1 MERIRTRQAPLPP
14 AVSAAR
20 AGPNPQTHFYF
31 PYERPTSPS
40 SLAALSR
47 PLALARAACS
57 AAPLPHD
64 AARAACSRRCSA
76 CRRAQLSCCCA
87 RRLCL
92 QGLPASF
99 ALSPPFLSS
108 TAPLF
113 GAGRPHRIAPPL
125 VTGGP
130 PRPRV
135 VAFRRAAASTS
146 QKPPTSSCRGTAVV
160 FFLHRV
166 SSELRG
172 PGHSRRRGASSSA
185 ASTASRAVVAEPSPW
200 RSAASST
207 LRCSSHRPSFSPLL
221 LRAAEQPSAGATSPS
236 SSSPAASEVHHQRH
250 PSSAGETS
258 PVFLPAFPWCY
269 APRCHGERMQ
279 HAQRRRSLK
288 LLS

>member
-1 MERIRTRQAPLPP
+1 MESTRIRTRQARLPP

-130 PRPRV
+130 PWPRV

-172 PGHSRRRGASSSA
+172 SGPF
-185 ASTASRAVVAEPSPW
+185 PPP
-200 RSAASST
+200 RSFK
-207 LRCSSHRPSFSPLL
+207 LCCVDRL
-221 LRAAEQPSAGATSPS
+221 PS
-236 SSSPAASEVHHQRH
+236 SSR
-250 PSSAGETS
+250 
-258 PVFLPAFPWCY
+258 
-269 APRCHGERMQ
+269 
-279 HAQRRRSLK
+279 
-288 LLS
+288 